1 MNKDDVLKHFTET
14 GAILKGHF
22 KLSSGLHSDTYLQCA
37 KLLSHPDRAEI
48 LCKELA
54 KKIKEKVSAKI
65 DIVVAPAMGGVVVG
79 YEVARQ
85 LGLQGIFCE
94 RVEGKFEFRR
104 GFEIPQGANVLIVE
118 DVVTTA
124 KSSFETIEAIKAAG
138 GNPVAEASLV
148 DRSSGKH
155 GLPFPLVSLI
165 ELDVPTYQPDALP
178 DHLKGV
184 EAVKPGSRFLRKQP
198 SLLPAN

>member
-1 MNKDDVLKHFTET
+1 MNKNDVLKRFEQT

-22 KLSSGLHSDTYLQCA
+22 KLSSGMHSDTYLQCA
-37 KLLSHPDRAEI
+37 KLLSHPQIAEE
-48 LCKELA
+48 LCKEIA
-54 KKIKEKVSAKI
+54 NKVREKISAKI
-65 DIVVAPAMGGVVVG
+65 NLVVAPAMGGVVVG

-94 RVEGKFEFRR
+94 RVEGVFELRR

-124 KSSFETIEAIKAAG
+124 KSSFETVECIKKYG
-138 GNPVAEASLV
+138 GNVVGEACLV

-155 GLPFPLVSLI
+155 GLPFPLASLI
-165 ELDVPTYQPDALP
+165 ELDVPIYDPANLP
-178 DHLKGV
+178 EHLKNI
-184 EAVKPGSRFLRKQP
+184 EAIKPGSRFLKT
-198 SLLPAN
+198 A